1 MIIREVL
8 ENGLVKTYSN
18 AGYYIHGGNP
28 EGDYIEAIDPAE
40 FNREYVE
47 TNRIIEPEDV
57 PVIEAEE
64 GGGA

>member
-1 MIIREVL
+1 MIIREIL

-28 EGDYIEAIDPAE
+28 EGDYVEAIDPLE

-47 TNRIIEPEDV
+47 TNRIIEPEDI
-57 PVIEAEE
+57 PVIETEE